1 MKLSRASVQAVVLL
15 GGALCLR
22 TTLHA
27 QEAAPPASNPD
38 APPEDEIIVQGKPLE
53 EIRLRIERAEN
64 DVYTRFN
71 EINSDDSYD
80 IHCYERPPTN
90 SHILKRV
97 CMSNA
102 ARAADVAIAQATVF
116 ALQGPTV
123 AGAGGTSAGVSAAP
137 GGATAIAQI
146 QHAKQLDTER
156 RVQEEL
162 RRLAQE
168 DPVLKAEVAQ
178 LGEAYRARDTVA
190 GAPPG
195 ETLYAELEAGGA
207 ASYDAQHVFEVR
219 VGDVAWKHA
228 LTSRTFTVAKV
239 QGRIRELHIDCDKTT
254 KALDYKADAEWTVPE
269 SWGEC
274 TLEVSARR
282 GTTFALYE
290 FD

>member
-1 MKLSRASVQAVVLL
+1 MKLTRALFEALTLL
-15 GGALCLR
+15 SAALCSWTALQ
-22 TTLHA
+22 A
-27 QEAAPPASNPD
+27 QETARPASSPD
-38 APPEDEIIVQGKPLE
+38 VPPEDEIIVQGKALE

-80 IHCYERPPTN
+80 IHCYERAPTN
-90 SHILKRV
+90 SHIVKRV

-102 ARAADVAIAQATVF
+102 ARAADVAIAQATIM

-123 AGAGGTSAGVSAAP
+123 AGAGGTSSGVAAAP
-137 GGATAIAQI
+137 GGMTAIAQI

-156 RVQEEL
+156 RVQDEL

-168 DPVLKAEVAQ
+168 DPVLKAEVAR
-178 LGEAYRARDTVA
+178 LGEAYRARDTAA
-190 GAPPG
+190 GTLPG
-195 ETLYAELEAGGA
+195 ETLYAEVEAGGTE
-207 ASYDAQHVFEVR
+207 SYDAQHVFEVR

-228 LTSRTFTVAKV
+228 LTSRTFTLAKV
-239 QGRIRELHIDCDKTT
+239 QGRIRELRIDCDKTT

-274 TLEVSARR
+274 ALEVSARR